1 MARQLT
7 KMEKDLFIGCHLGI
21 IMGVVTWEEYK
32 KRQPTVIVLNL
43 AASSGSGGMAGATP
57 RDIFTSRNRWEH
69 MYNSN
74 GWIWPEGFYYE
85 SFIWQMRRYYSYPDL
100 KAVCLKI
107 SSPGRSLPTPGQSV
121 LLAEGIRDFSS
132 NKNIPVYA
140 FVEDVATSGG
150 YFLAF
155 GAKEIYAKESSIV
168 KRIGVKQ
175 TLGLQE
181 IVKWLGLD
189 NVKENSF
196 VWRNEMDIA
205 KESRGDRLMGAEDQL
220 FSGDSWTA
228 NEALQLGIIDGV
240 ENDMDAFLKSKFGDK
255 VRIEQ
260 ISA

>member
-155 GAKEIYAKESSIV
+155 GAEKIYAKESSNIE
-168 KRIGVKQ
+168 RIGVKQ
-175 TLGLQE
+175 AFGLQE
-181 IVKWLGLD
+181 IVKGLGL
-189 NVKENSF
+189 
-196 VWRNEMDIA
+196 DIA
-205 KESRGDRLMGAEDQL
+205 KESRGDRLKGAENQL

-228 NEALQLGIIDGV
+228 NEALQLRLIDGV
-240 ENDMDAFLKSKFGDK
+240 ENDMDAFLESKFGDK